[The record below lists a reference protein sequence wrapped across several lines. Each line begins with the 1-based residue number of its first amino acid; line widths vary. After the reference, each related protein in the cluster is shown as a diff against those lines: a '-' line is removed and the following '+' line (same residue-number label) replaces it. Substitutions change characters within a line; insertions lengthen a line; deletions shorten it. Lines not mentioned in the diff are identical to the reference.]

1 MAKLGAL
8 ALIWRYCK
16 MFFTESAA
24 RGLIDVIDV
33 IDHAWRPIATSVD
46 SRSAGHHALA
56 AAPPRRHK
64 MPVATAALPP
74 PLLLLLLVG
83 ALLGNSS
90 SSIAA
95 AVPERQLELEIEN
108 QRLRQLLHLSR
119 SSSSS
124 SSSYSYRP
132 RWDAPNVGSLKGSKP
147 NILIVFGDDVG
158 YADLGAF
165 GHPTARTP
173 NLDHMAA
180 TGAKLTQ
187 CECC

>member
-1 MAKLGAL
+1 
-8 ALIWRYCK
+8 
-16 MFFTESAA
+16 
-24 RGLIDVIDV
+24 
-33 IDHAWRPIATSVD
+33 
-46 SRSAGHHALA
+46 
-56 AAPPRRHK
+56 